1 MMTIEFSQTI
11 NRLVIFPGEFK
22 ITPGAFSGQSGF
34 VTGSGS
40 NSNANSGFNIGG
52 DGGKSGT
59 GFKFGG
65 DSSTSQTA
73 TGFKFGSSS
82 VKSSEESDKVKS
94 GFGFQNSVS
103 ESKNTSTTGGFVHGK
118 STSSSQAEV
127 KQTDSGFKFG
137 ESSVKSSDNSV
148 FVNSASDSNTK
159 PSVGGFTVG
168 KPNSLLASSD
178 KLDYRIGKPN
188 MDSIITTSAVNF
200 GKSDSEAKLSVTTS
214 TIATTGIAFSSES
227 EAKSTTST
235 IPGGF
240 NFGQSLTDKK
250 VSTSMGQKS
259 NGGFV
264 FDQTSSSNKDNSTSD
279 LKKTSIVNSV
289 FGTNSSNKT
298 DNSNSIFGS
307 DPKMSI
313 NNFTGTNNSGNIL
326 I

>member
-1 MMTIEFSQTI
+1 MSGKVRQTLVISVYYMMTIEFSQTI
-11 NRLVIFPGEFK
+11 NRLVIFPGGFK

-59 GFKFGG
+59 GFKFG
-65 DSSTSQTA
+65 S
-73 TGFKFGSSS
+73 
-82 VKSSEESDKVKS
+82 SSEESDKVKS

-103 ESKNTSTTGGFVHGK
+103 ESKNTSTTGGFVYGK

-168 KPNSLLASSD
+168 KPNSLSASSD

-279 LKKTSIVNSV
+279 LKKTSSVNSV